1 FLHLPEIDP
10 RLVRN
15 YDREIVGRC
24 IKEYI
29 RSILST
35 LNISFID
42 TVLKEVEGKVPKKTV
57 GMLEQKVN
65 RLRDYVLGLLGSF
78 PEDQKKA
85 KERWATLQEG
95 HQSAIDSIVEKF
107 KLQTWA
113 TVLLCIPSGIPYG
126 IYTLIRWKELR
137 KEEQKNIR
145 KVIDLCCDELDQ
157 IYNAL
162 VKLKDLEKIIEKQ
175 EIIDEVFDSGESFF
189 ESKVAFRESI
199 QNKIEK
205 IRANYGIREWDER
218 IDIMKKKL
226 DHFFER
232 HYLNSH
238 FDIMDF
244 LSWVFFDK
252 GRRSSVQEMEIRLQP
267 SSINYTSGLVEIM
280 APFLM
285 APLASAPKPMEEVLC
300 KFSRV
305 LDIDLKKP
313 LFRAM
318 LGAAVLSG
326 REDLIQNS

>member
-1 FLHLPEIDP
+1 
-10 RLVRN
+10 
-15 YDREIVGRC
+15 
-24 IKEYI
+24 
-29 RSILST
+29 
-35 LNISFID
+35 
-42 TVLKEVEGKVPKKTV
+42 TVLKEIEGKVPKKTV
-57 GMLEQKVN
+57 AMLEQKVN

-85 KERWATLQEG
+85 KERWAILQEG
-95 HQSAIDSIVEKF
+95 HQSGIDSIVEKF

-126 IYTLIRWKELR
+126 IYTLIRWKEVR

-175 EIIDEVFDSGESFF
+175 EIIDEVFYSGESFF
-189 ESKVAFRESI
+189 ESKVAFIASI

-226 DHFFER
+226 DLFFESNQ
-232 HYLNSH
+232 LNFH
-238 FDIMDF
+238 HTIMEF

-252 GRRSSVQEMEIRLQP
+252 SVRPSVREIQLQRLAIIDYRYYQ
-267 SSINYTSGLVEIM
+267 M
-280 APFLM
+280 APTLGDMPLM
-285 APLASAPKPMEEVLC
+285 KEILYKASTD
-300 KFSRV
+300 

-326 REDLIQNS
+326 REDLIQKKDSLLII